1 MAKQHRGKSGQ
12 HRHSML
18 HRDSNIAQ
26 VSNAIV
32 HDLAA
37 VCNLLLMLLLLLLL
51 ASMEDLPFLLVP
63 SPPPPI
69 QL

>member
-1 MAKQHRGKSGQ
+1 
-12 HRHSML
+12 ML
-18 HRDSNIAQ
+18 HKDSNIAQ

-51 ASMEDLPFLLVP
+51 LASMEDLPFLLVP